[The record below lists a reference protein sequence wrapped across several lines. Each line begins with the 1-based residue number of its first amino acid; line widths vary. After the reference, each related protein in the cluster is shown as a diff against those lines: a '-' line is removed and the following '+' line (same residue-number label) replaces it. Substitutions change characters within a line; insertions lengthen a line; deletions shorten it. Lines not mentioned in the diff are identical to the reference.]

1 MCLYKKSKLDYNKV
15 CYNQHSP
22 NHKGYYM
29 DNQSL
34 SDLTD
39 NRSLTM
45 NILVTPSMANF
56 SGLMHGGELLKI
68 LDQVA
73 YACATRYCGVG
84 VVTLSVDSVTF
95 RQPIPIGTLLTFL
108 ASVNHTG
115 KTSCEVGIKVISEN
129 IKERFVMHCVSCYFT
144 MVAFKDGKSVPI
156 PQLEPR
162 NQVEKRRYEAA
173 IKRRELRNTSRS

>member
-1 MCLYKKSKLDYNKV
+1 MDFIDFIDI
-15 CYNQHSP
+15 NQA
-22 NHKGYYM
+22 M
-29 DNQSL
+29 
-34 SDLTD
+34 D

-45 NILVTPSMANF
+45 NILVAPSMANF

-73 YACATRYCGVG
+73 YACATRYCGIG
-84 VVTLSVDSVTF
+84 VVTMSVDNVIF

-108 ASVNHTG
+108 ASVNYTG

-129 IKERFVMHCVSCYFT
+129 IKERHVTHCASCYFT
-144 MVAFKDGKSVPI
+144 MVAFKDGKTVPI

-162 NQVEKRRYEAA
+162 TPNEKRRYEEAQ
-173 IKRRELRNTSRS
+173 KRREMRSKMHK

>member
-1 MCLYKKSKLDYNKV
+1 MSNADI
-15 CYNQHSP
+15 H
-22 NHKGYYM
+22 HAM
-29 DNQSL
+29 
-34 SDLTD
+34 D

-84 VVTLSVDSVTF
+84 VVTMSVDNVVFSN
-95 RQPIPIGTLLTFL
+95 PIPIGTLLTFL
-108 ASVNHTG
+108 ASVNYTG

-129 IKERFVMHCVSCYFT
+129 IKERYVTHCVSCYFT
-144 MVAFKDGKSVPI
+144 MVAFKDGKTIPI
-156 PQLEPR
+156 PQLEPTTES
-162 NQVEKRRYEAA
+162 EKRRYEAA
-173 IKRRELRNTSRS
+173 IKRREMRKKG

>member
-1 MCLYKKSKLDYNKV
+1 
-15 CYNQHSP
+15 
-22 NHKGYYM
+22 M
-29 DNQSL
+29 DNQPLLDPS
-34 SDLTD
+34 D

-45 NILVTPSMANF
+45 NILVTPSMSNF

-73 YACATRYCGVG
+73 YACATRYCGIG
-84 VVTLSVDSVTF
+84 VITLSVDSVMF

-108 ASVNHTG
+108 ASVNYTG
-115 KTSCEVGIKVISEN
+115 RTSCEVGIKVISEN
-129 IKERFVMHCVSCYFT
+129 IKDRFVTHCVSCYFT

-162 NQVEKRRYEAA
+162 NQTEKRRYEAA
-173 IKRRELRNTSRS
+173 IKRRELRSAGK

>member
-1 MCLYKKSKLDYNKV
+1 
-15 CYNQHSP
+15 
-22 NHKGYYM
+22 M
-29 DNQSL
+29 DNQPL
-34 SDLTD
+34 SDPSD

-73 YACATRYCGVG
+73 YACATRYCGIG
-84 VVTLSVDSVTF
+84 VITLSVDSVMF

-108 ASVNHTG
+108 ASVNYTG

-129 IKERFVMHCVSCYFT
+129 IKDRFATHCVSCYFT

-162 NQVEKRRYEAA
+162 NQTEKRRYEAA
-173 IKRRELRNTSRS
+173 IKRRELRSAGK

>member
-1 MCLYKKSKLDYNKV
+1 MLQWIPYHFIIKG
-15 CYNQHSP
+15 HSME
-22 NHKGYYM
+22 HEQ
-29 DNQSL
+29 DLAQLHASSL
-34 SDLTD
+34 D

-45 NILVTPSMANF
+45 NILVTPSMSNF

-84 VVTLSVDSVTF
+84 VITLSVDSVTF

-129 IKERFVMHCVSCYFT
+129 IKERFVTHCVSCYFT

-156 PQLEPR
+156 PPLEPR
-162 NQVEKRRYEAA
+162 TPDEKRRYEAA
-173 IKRRELRNTSRS
+173 IKRREIRNQSRPKS